1 MENAIRVETMEK
13 WNRFAVKM
21 SAHGYGLC
29 VFQHDY
35 DDPEGFHAWFEAPDM
50 PNVEIV
56 THNQD
61 VNEAILHFHTG
72 FSL

>member
-1 MENAIRVETMEK
+1 MEK
-13 WNRFAVKM
+13 WNRLSAKM
-21 SAHGYGLC
+21 SAHSYGLY

-35 DDPEGFHAWFEAPDM
+35 DNPEGFHAWFEAPDM
-50 PNVEIV
+50 PNIEIV